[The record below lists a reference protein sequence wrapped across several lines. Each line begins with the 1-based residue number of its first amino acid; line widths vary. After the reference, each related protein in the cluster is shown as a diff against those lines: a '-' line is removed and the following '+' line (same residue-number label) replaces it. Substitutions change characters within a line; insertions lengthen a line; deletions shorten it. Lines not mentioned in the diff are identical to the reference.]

1 MKEILVIKAE
11 INEKKNWYSVK
22 FQTEVTRLAHL
33 LKDEEIEKVS
43 ELSREINNIFSNA
56 VKRNVEETKLD
67 EFEEKINNLDNMT
80 KEEKDELKEE
90 LLSSLPI
97 DMQKELREF
106 ERRMEEE
113 KDPLKRLDILFKQIL
128 KSAFFFW

>member
-11 INEKKNWYSVK
+11 INEKKNGYSVK

-43 ELSREINNIFSNA
+43 ELSREISNIFSNA

-106 ERRMEEE
+106 ERKMEEE
-113 KDPLKRLDILFKQIL
+113 KDPLKRLDILFEQIL
-128 KSAFFFW
+128 KDLSK

>member
-1 MKEILVIKAE
+1 MKEILVLKAE
-11 INEKKNWYSVK
+11 INEKKNGYSVK

-43 ELSREINNIFSNA
+43 ELSREISNIFSNA

-128 KSAFFFW
+128 KDLSK

>member
-1 MKEILVIKAE
+1 MKEILVLKAE
-11 INEKKNWYSVK
+11 INEKKNGYSVK
-22 FQTEVTRLAHL
+22 FQTEINGLAHL

-43 ELSREINNIFSNA
+43 ELSREISNIFTNA

-67 EFEEKINNLDNMT
+67 EFEEKINDLDNMT

-106 ERRMEEE
+106 DRMMEEE
-113 KDPLKRLDILFKQIL
+113 KDPLKRLDILFEQIL
-128 KSAFFFW
+128 KDLSK

>member
-1 MKEILVIKAE
+1 MKEILVLKAE
-11 INEKKNWYSVK
+11 INEKKNGYSIK
-22 FQTEVTRLAHL
+22 FQTELNGFTHL
-33 LKDEEIEKVS
+33 LKDEETEKIS
-43 ELSREINNIFSNA
+43 ELSREICSIFSNA

-67 EFEEKINNLDNMT
+67 EFEEKINDLDNMT
-80 KEEKDELKEE
+80 KEERNELKEE

-97 DMQKELREF
+97 DMQKEIREF

-128 KSAFFFW
+128 KDLSK

>member
-11 INEKKNWYSVK
+11 INEKKNGYSVK

-43 ELSREINNIFSNA
+43 ELSREIGKIFSNA

-67 EFEEKINNLDNMT
+67 EFEEKINDLDNMT
-80 KEEKDELKEE
+80 KEERNELKEE

-113 KDPLKRLDILFKQIL
+113 KDPLKRLDILFEQIL
-128 KSAFFFW
+128 KDLSK

>member
-11 INEKKNWYSVK
+11 INEKKNGYSVK
-22 FQTEVTRLAHL
+22 FQTEVTKLAHL

-43 ELSREINNIFSNA
+43 ELSREISNIFSNA

-67 EFEEKINNLDNMT
+67 EFEERMNDLDNMT

-113 KDPLKRLDILFKQIL
+113 KDPLKSLDILFKQIL
-128 KSAFFFW
+128 KDLSK

>member
-11 INEKKNWYSVK
+11 INEKKNGYSVK

-43 ELSREINNIFSNA
+43 ELSREISNIFSNA

-67 EFEEKINNLDNMT
+67 EFEEKINDLDNMT

-106 ERRMEEE
+106 EKRMEEE
-113 KDPLKRLDILFKQIL
+113 KDPLKRLDILFEQIL
-128 KSAFFFW
+128 KDLSK

>member
-11 INEKKNWYSVK
+11 INEKKNGYSVK

-43 ELSREINNIFSNA
+43 ELSREISNIFSNA

-67 EFEEKINNLDNMT
+67 ELEEKINDLDNMT

-97 DMQKELREF
+97 DMQKEIREF

-113 KDPLKRLDILFKQIL
+113 KDPLKRLDILFEQIL
-128 KSAFFFW
+128 KDLSK

>member
-11 INEKKNWYSVK
+11 INEKKNGYSVK

-43 ELSREINNIFSNA
+43 ELSREISNIFSNA

-80 KEEKDELKEE
+80 KEEKD
-90 LLSSLPI
+90 
-97 DMQKELREF
+97 
-106 ERRMEEE
+106 
-113 KDPLKRLDILFKQIL
+113 PLKRLDILFKQIL
-128 KSAFFFW
+128 KDLSK

>member
-11 INEKKNWYSVK
+11 INEKKNGYSVK
-22 FQTEVTRLAHL
+22 FQTEVTRLTHL
-33 LKDEEIEKVS
+33 LKDEEIEKNS

-90 LLSSLPI
+90 LLSSLPL

-128 KSAFFFW
+128 KELSK

>member
-11 INEKKNWYSVK
+11 INEKKNGYSVK

-43 ELSREINNIFSNA
+43 ELSREISNIFSNA

-113 KDPLKRLDILFKQIL
+113 KDPLKRLDILFEQIL
-128 KSAFFFW
+128 KDLSK

>member
-11 INEKKNWYSVK
+11 INEKKNGYSVK
-22 FQTEVTRLAHL
+22 FQTEINGLAHL
-33 LKDEEIEKVS
+33 LKDEETEKIS
-43 ELSREINNIFSNA
+43 ELSREICNIFSNA

-67 EFEEKINNLDNMT
+67 EFEEKINDLDNMT
-80 KEEKDELKEE
+80 KEERNELKEE

-106 ERRMEEE
+106 ERKMEEE
-113 KDPLKRLDILFKQIL
+113 NDPLKRLDILFKQIL
-128 KSAFFFW
+128 KDLSK

>member
-11 INEKKNWYSVK
+11 INEKKNGYSVK

-33 LKDEEIEKVS
+33 LKDEELEKVS
-43 ELSREINNIFSNA
+43 ELSREISNIFSNA

-67 EFEEKINNLDNMT
+67 EFEEKINDLDNMT

-128 KSAFFFW
+128 KDLSK

>member
-11 INEKKNWYSVK
+11 INEKKNGYSVK
-22 FQTEVTRLAHL
+22 FQTEVTGLAHL
-33 LKDEEIEKVS
+33 LEDEEIEKVS
-43 ELSREINNIFSNA
+43 ELSREIGKIFSNA

-67 EFEEKINNLDNMT
+67 EFEEKINDLDNMT

-128 KSAFFFW
+128 KDLSK

>member
-11 INEKKNWYSVK
+11 INEKKNGYSVK

-43 ELSREINNIFSNA
+43 ELSREIGKIFSNA

-67 EFEEKINNLDNMT
+67 EFEEKINDLDNMT

-113 KDPLKRLDILFKQIL
+113 KDPLKRLDILFEQIL
-128 KSAFFFW
+128 KDLSK

>member
-11 INEKKNWYSVK
+11 INEKKNGYSVK

-43 ELSREINNIFSNA
+43 KLSREISNIFSNA

-113 KDPLKRLDILFKQIL
+113 KDPLKRLDILFEQIL
-128 KSAFFFW
+128 KDLSK

>member
-11 INEKKNWYSVK
+11 INEKKNGYSVK

-43 ELSREINNIFSNA
+43 ELSREISNIFSNA

-80 KEEKDELKEE
+80 KKEKDELKEE

-106 ERRMEEE
+106 EKRMEEE
-113 KDPLKRLDILFKQIL
+113 KDPLKRLDILFEQIL
-128 KSAFFFW
+128 KDLSK

>member
-11 INEKKNWYSVK
+11 INEKKNGYSVK

-43 ELSREINNIFSNA
+43 ELSREISNIFSNA

-67 EFEEKINNLDNMT
+67 EYREKMKNVDNMT
-80 KEEKDELKEE
+80 KEERDELKEE

-106 ERRMEEE
+106 SRRMEEE

-128 KSAFFFW
+128 KDLSK

>member
-1 MKEILVIKAE
+1 MKEILVLKAE
-11 INEKKNWYSVK
+11 INEKKNGYSVK

-43 ELSREINNIFSNA
+43 ELSREISNIFSNA

-113 KDPLKRLDILFKQIL
+113 KDPLKRLDILFEQIL
-128 KSAFFFW
+128 KDLSK

>member
-11 INEKKNWYSVK
+11 INEKKNGYSVK

-43 ELSREINNIFSNA
+43 ELSREISNIFSNA

-67 EFEEKINNLDNMT
+67 EFEEKINDLDNMT

-97 DMQKELREF
+97 DMQKELRKF

-113 KDPLKRLDILFKQIL
+113 NDPLKRLDILFKQIL
-128 KSAFFFW
+128 KDLSK

>member
-11 INEKKNWYSVK
+11 INEKKNGYSVK

-43 ELSREINNIFSNA
+43 ELSREISNIFSNA

-67 EFEEKINNLDNMT
+67 ELEEKINDLDNMT

-106 ERRMEEE
+106 ERKMEEE
-113 KDPLKRLDILFKQIL
+113 KDPLKRLDILFEQIL
-128 KSAFFFW
+128 KDLSK

>member
-1 MKEILVIKAE
+1 MKEILVLKAE
-11 INEKKNWYSVK
+11 INEKKNGYSVK

-43 ELSREINNIFSNA
+43 KLSREISNIFSNA

-128 KSAFFFW
+128 KDLSK

>member
-11 INEKKNWYSVK
+11 INEKKNGYSVK

-43 ELSREINNIFSNA
+43 ELSREISNIFSNP
-56 VKRNVEETKLD
+56 VKRNVEESKLD

-106 ERRMEEE
+106 DRMMEEE

-128 KSAFFFW
+128 KDLSK

>member
-1 MKEILVIKAE
+1 MKEILVLKAE
-11 INEKKNWYSVK
+11 INEKKNGYSVK

-43 ELSREINNIFSNA
+43 ELSREISNIFSNA

-67 EFEEKINNLDNMT
+67 EFEEKINDLDNMT

-113 KDPLKRLDILFKQIL
+113 KDPLKRLDILFEQIL
-128 KSAFFFW
+128 KDLSK

>member
-11 INEKKNWYSVK
+11 INEKKNGYSVK

-43 ELSREINNIFSNA
+43 ELSREIGKIFSNA
-56 VKRNVEETKLD
+56 VNRNVEETKLD

-113 KDPLKRLDILFKQIL
+113 KDPLKRLDILFEQIL
-128 KSAFFFW
+128 KDLSK

>member
-1 MKEILVIKAE
+1 MKEILVLKAE
-11 INEKKNWYSVK
+11 INEKKNGYSVK

-43 ELSREINNIFSNA
+43 ELSREISNIFSNA
-56 VKRNVEETKLD
+56 LKRNVEETKLD

-128 KSAFFFW
+128 KDLSK

>member
-11 INEKKNWYSVK
+11 INEKKNGYSIK
-22 FQTEVTRLAHL
+22 FQTEATRLAHIL
-33 LKDEEIEKVS
+33 EDEEIEKIS
-43 ELSREINNIFSNA
+43 ELSREICNIFSNA

-67 EFEEKINNLDNMT
+67 EFEEKINDLDNMT

-106 ERRMEEE
+106 ERKMKEEN
-113 KDPLKRLDILFKQIL
+113 DPLKRLDILFKQIL
-128 KSAFFFW
+128 KDLSK

>member
-1 MKEILVIKAE
+1 MKEILVLKAE
-11 INEKKNWYSVK
+11 INEKKNGYSVK

-43 ELSREINNIFSNA
+43 ELSREISNIFSNA
-56 VKRNVEETKLD
+56 LKRNVEETKLD

-106 ERRMEEE
+106 DRMMEEE

-128 KSAFFFW
+128 KDLSK

>member
-11 INEKKNWYSVK
+11 INEKKNGYSVK

-43 ELSREINNIFSNA
+43 ELSREISNIFSNA

-106 ERRMEEE
+106 ERKMEEE

-128 KSAFFFW
+128 KDLSK

>member
-11 INEKKNWYSVK
+11 INEKKNGYSVK
-22 FQTEVTRLAHL
+22 FQTEINGLAHL
-33 LKDEEIEKVS
+33 LKDEETEKIS
-43 ELSREINNIFSNA
+43 ELSREICNIFSNA

-67 EFEEKINNLDNMT
+67 EYEEKINDLDNMT

-113 KDPLKRLDILFKQIL
+113 KDPLKRLDILFEQIL
-128 KSAFFFW
+128 KDLSK